1 MFSWFGRFIKSE
13 QVREAARKSPH
24 DFIRR
29 YKFPWYDVLLF
40 LIFRNRDCIG
50 SELSHYYSCIGLP
63 ARRISRQAAFKA
75 IRKVDPSVFKLLIH
89 KLAERFYQSKLVKT
103 YKGYLLL
110 AEDGTTLNL
119 YKTDESLQRYGFVK
133 NQNARNAFQAA
144 KSTSRSA
151 ALYDVTNGLIVD
163 FQMKRFKDS
172 EIPIAIEQLK
182 YLSLMNGYPGIYL
195 ADRYYDSVELFSI
208 LESHG
213 LKYCIRA
220 KSNFFKHYIEKM
232 KSNDEW
238 IKVKVDKVWQ
248 KRLKYEQPRE
258 RFTKDPYIKIR
269 VVRYHYIV
277 NKNNQTTTVDLMYFT
292 NLSKE
297 EFSSSDIV
305 YLYNRRWDIEN
316 SYKILKSNQEWE
328 RYFSK
333 ECDSERSSIYA
344 KVLFHNLSG
353 IVQKEMDKEL
363 YENHPKKTKYGYKIN
378 RKQLN
383 NLLRDE
389 KILRWMRNEN
399 QKKIQKIMELIS
411 KIINKIKVP
420 VRPGRHYKRW
430 GRVISQSKPMR
441 FRLDGREWPNT
452 ISWNGRLMTIKPR

>member
-1 MFSWFGRFIKSE
+1 M
-13 QVREAARKSPH
+13 
-24 DFIRR
+24 
-29 YKFPWYDVLLF
+29 
-40 LIFRNRDCIG
+40 
-50 SELSHYYSCIGLP
+50 
-63 ARRISRQAAFKA
+63 
-75 IRKVDPSVFKLLIH
+75 
-89 KLAERFYQSKLVKT
+89 
-103 YKGYLLL
+103 
-110 AEDGTTLNL
+110 
-119 YKTDESLQRYGFVK
+119 
-133 NQNARNAFQAA
+133 
-144 KSTSRSA
+144 
-151 ALYDVTNGLIVD
+151 
-163 FQMKRFKDS
+163 
-172 EIPIAIEQLK
+172 
-182 YLSLMNGYPGIYL
+182 
-195 ADRYYDSVELFSI
+195 
-208 LESHG
+208 
-213 LKYCIRA
+213 
-220 KSNFFKHYIEKM
+220 
-232 KSNDEW
+232 
-238 IKVKVDKVWQ
+238 
-248 KRLKYEQPRE
+248 KYEQPRE
-258 RFTKDPYIKIR
+258 RFSKDPYIKIR

-292 NLSKE
+292 NLSKD